1 MDAEEQM
8 RAALDKFKD
17 HCALLEPLDIQ
28 TTFRII
34 VEVDEDSTPGL
45 DNEQRGKD
53 IPILHRMVAIPV
65 QTTTYSSKRSRNR
78 EKLNSVYENRAVI
91 VLPRPCS
98 AAESM

>member
-1 MDAEEQM
+1 MNAEEQM

-34 VEVDEDSTPGL
+34 MEVDEDSTPGF

-53 IPILHRMVAIPV
+53 IPDPS
-65 QTTTYSSKRSRNR
+65 QDGGYSCTDDDLQF
-78 EKLNSVYENRAVI
+78 EKVPKS
-91 VLPRPCS
+91 
-98 AAESM
+98 